1 MYSEKHALQAVEFF
15 HNLKHTKGKW
25 HGVPFDLIDWQ
36 DKIIRDVYGT
46 LKPDGYRQ
54 YRFVYCEIPKKQGK
68 SELAAGIALK
78 QTCADGEWGAEI
90 YGCAADRSQA
100 SFVFDV
106 AVDMVDQWPALKK
119 RCKPVMSK
127 KRLIYKPTNS
137 FYQVLSAEAYTKH
150 GLNPHGVIFDELHA
164 QPNREL
170 YDVMTMGSG
179 DARTQPLFFIITTAG
194 DDPDRL
200 SIGWQVHDKATR
212 ILRGEIDDPRWY
224 CVIYGLDEDDDP
236 DDPENWK
243 KANPSIGHTVPLET
257 VREAWQAAK
266 GSSDPDEWRKF
277 CQLRLNIWVRN
288 KAGGKWIKLTEWD
301 DSAKRSNEPILGVE
315 TLRKELQGRE
325 CFGGLDLSSKFDLTS
340 FCLLFT
346 PTDDDPHWYTLA
358 WSWIPEDNMKERVK
372 TDKVPYDRW
381 VREGHIMTTPGNV
394 IDYDF
399 IEAKILELRDLYDIQ
414 EIGFDPWNATQT
426 ALHLAERGLTMVE
439 VRQGAK
445 TMNLP
450 MKDLHVLVRQQNL
463 IHAGDPVLRWAVG
476 NVETKADENDNI
488 RPVKNSKT
496 LRIDPAVAMINAM
509 ARAMLNIDN
518 TSVYETRGVLSV

>member
-243 KANPSIGHTVPLET
+243 KANPSLGHTVPLET
-257 VREAWQAAK
+257 VREA
-266 GSSDPDEWRKF
+266 F
-277 CQLRLNIWVRN
+277 
-288 KAGGKWIKLTEWD
+288 
-301 DSAKRSNEPILGVE
+301 
-315 TLRKELQGRE
+315 
-325 CFGGLDLSSKFDLTS
+325 
-340 FCLLFT
+340 
-346 PTDDDPHWYTLA
+346 
-358 WSWIPEDNMKERVK
+358 
-372 TDKVPYDRW
+372 
-381 VREGHIMTTPGNV
+381 
-394 IDYDF
+394 
-399 IEAKILELRDLYDIQ
+399 
-414 EIGFDPWNATQT
+414 
-426 ALHLAERGLTMVE
+426 
-439 VRQGAK
+439 
-445 TMNLP
+445 
-450 MKDLHVLVRQQNL
+450 
-463 IHAGDPVLRWAVG
+463 
-476 NVETKADENDNI
+476 
-488 RPVKNSKT
+488 
-496 LRIDPAVAMINAM
+496 
-509 ARAMLNIDN
+509 
-518 TSVYETRGVLSV
+518 